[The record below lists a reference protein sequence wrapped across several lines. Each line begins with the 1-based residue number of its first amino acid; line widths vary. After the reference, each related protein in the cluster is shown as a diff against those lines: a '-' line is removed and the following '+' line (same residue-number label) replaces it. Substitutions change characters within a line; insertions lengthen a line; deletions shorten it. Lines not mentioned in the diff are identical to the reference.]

1 MQENQIRRIR
11 SRILRHENRDITVQ
25 WLERIVGT
33 FLMAVAYKSI
43 YDSAQMVTGGFSGIG
58 VIVRYLTEGI
68 FPGGIPMW
76 VTNIVL
82 NTPLYITAYIL
93 IGKKFIL
100 QTLSGTV
107 LLTVFLAILPSA
119 PMADADY
126 LLAAA
131 AGGVSCGAG
140 IGLVLKSGA
149 TTGGTDMLA
158 VVICRY
164 VRRYSV
170 IRVMQ
175 LLDGA
180 IIIAGILV
188 FGIHVSLYAMIAIY
202 ITTLVSDRIVEGAKS
217 AKAVWIISDAYRE
230 IAKTVME
237 RMGRGVTTFE
247 ASGMYSN
254 QKKNVLLCVVSK
266 KQIPQMKQIA
276 LDIDCRAFLIVG
288 DVREVCGEGFVQN
301 IQ

>member
-1 MQENQIRRIR
+1 MREIRNSGR
-11 SRILRHENRDITVQ
+11 LKRDHAVH
-25 WLERIVGT
+25 WVERIAGT

-58 VIVRYLTEGI
+58 VLVRYLTEG
-68 FPGGIPMW
+68 FLPGGVPLW
-76 VTNIVL
+76 LTNIIL
-82 NTPLYITAYIL
+82 NTPLFIAAYII
-93 IGKKFIL
+93 IGKKFVL
-100 QTLSGTV
+100 QTLSGTI
-107 LLTVFLAILPSA
+107 LLTVFLAVLPSA

-175 LLDGA
+175 MLDGA
-180 IIIAGILV
+180 IILAGILV
-188 FGIHVSLYAMIAIY
+188 FGIQVSLYAMIAIY
-202 ITTLVSDRIVEGAKS
+202 VTTLMSDRIVEGAKS

-230 IAKTVME
+230 IGRAVMDQ
-237 RMGRGVTTFE
+237 MGRGVTTFE
-247 ASGMYSN
+247 ASGMYSS

-266 KQIPQMKQIA
+266 KQIPQMKDLV
-276 LDIDCRAFLIVG
+276 LDIDQRAFLTVG